1 MSARP
6 IAKSLS
12 FLVVVPFIS
21 LIALGA
27 ARPAHA
33 SDDDP
38 FAGDAPAG
46 AHPAAATAPS
56 GAASAQSHGPPAAPE
71 APADAEPAII
81 QELPASAYPESY
93 TRGLYGSSLWLD
105 MQGLQWPYTP
115 HTGIGLSGY
124 GWIDNMYRLV
134 RLGGNQPSDHTTK
147 LFQQGRF
154 LFRVTPT
161 YTNGSWF
168 VQAQAEIVAN
178 KDQINTQANGLVDA
192 DDVWVRTGVW
202 QQWDLTV
209 GRFQAFDVYP
219 LGMGLDLNSDER
231 LGAYDASNTPP
242 LLYAADFLLY
252 RPSGPGNVAV
262 HVYPTRFL
270 RFELLGQYGNSGS
283 ENVVGGRPAVIFDVG
298 WFKLRGAVEYQ
309 YEFAQDPSPQSKNTI
324 RNRGGGGSA
333 QFVLAPYL
341 EFGVNAAINV
351 SDVANT
357 QSAGMEN
364 LSQSGNKYSFGGFA
378 NAAPFHGFLPN
389 FLIGGGA
396 NFTSFHDLNVNASTG
411 SYEQSTNLQMFLAV
425 QYLCY
430 KQLFIK
436 AVLGYAKSHFEN
448 ENTLNPYDDDM
459 YSLRVRLMYLF

>member
-1 MSARP
+1 
-6 IAKSLS
+6 
-12 FLVVVPFIS
+12 
-21 LIALGA
+21 
-27 ARPAHA
+27 
-33 SDDDP
+33 
-38 FAGDAPAG
+38 
-46 AHPAAATAPS
+46 
-56 GAASAQSHGPPAAPE
+56 
-71 APADAEPAII
+71 
-81 QELPASAYPESY
+81 
-93 TRGLYGSSLWLD
+93 

-115 HTGIGLSGY
+115 QTGIGLSGY
-124 GWIDNMYRLV
+124 GWLDNMYRLV
-134 RLGGNQPSDHTTK
+134 RLGGNQASDHTTK

-178 KDQINTQANGLVDA
+178 KDQINAQANGLVDA

-231 LGAYDASNTPP
+231 LGAYDNNNAPP
-242 LLYAADFLLY
+242 VLYAADFLLY
-252 RPSGPGNVAV
+252 RPAGPGDVAV
-262 HVYPTRFL
+262 HVYPTRYL

-298 WFKLRGAVEYQ
+298 WLKLRAAVEYQ

-333 QFVLAPYL
+333 QMVLAPYL
-341 EFGVNAAINV
+341 EFGVNGAVAIV
-351 SDVANT
+351 DVANT

-378 NAAPFHGFLPN
+378 NAAPFHGVLPSLL
-389 FLIGGGA
+389 FGLGA

-411 SYEQSTNLQMFLAV
+411 SYERSTNLQMFFAA

-430 KQLFIK
+430 RQLFVK
-436 AVLGYAKSHFEN
+436 AVFGYAKSHFEN
-448 ENTLNPYDDDM
+448 VNTLNPYDDDM
-459 YSLRVRLMYLF
+459 LSLRVRLMYLF